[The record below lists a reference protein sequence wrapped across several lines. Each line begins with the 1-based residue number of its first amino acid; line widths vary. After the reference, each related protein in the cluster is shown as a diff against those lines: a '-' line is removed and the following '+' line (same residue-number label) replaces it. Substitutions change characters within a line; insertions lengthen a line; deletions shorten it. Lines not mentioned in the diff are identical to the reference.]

1 MTRRFSVPLRLAAVT
16 ATTTVVCAMV
26 ALPASAAEGDVQVTN
41 TETIQVYTDASGA
54 VDTQR
59 VYEQL
64 AMTGNGTVDLQNPI
78 ETDGLRNLDGFGGF
92 DVVDGN
98 QVATMTVDGEERVRS
113 VSDYT
118 GDLPLEVTVE
128 YYLDGERVEPGD
140 VVGEDGKLEVKFI
153 VKNVTGADQEI
164 TFDDGKG
171 GTVTKTVNV
180 PIPMVGSL
188 STVAPST
195 FTDVQSGQANM
206 AGDGKGGTKLSFT
219 MTLFPPLGSDTAE
232 FGYTATITD
241 GVVPRASIS
250 ALPVNP
256 LESPTFKTAADSYQG
271 GADTGIQLTD
281 GASQIDANLL
291 KLRDGAGELL
301 AGLIKLRDG
310 ATKLEAGLAGVAA
323 PGADLLA
330 DGAGELSDGLTKI
343 DDGAGKLADGTD
355 QLEGGTQKLADGTG
369 KLDAGAGK
377 LDDGANKLAD
387 GAGRL
392 SDGLGEAGAKAP
404 ALLDGLGQVQGGLA
418 LVDGGLKKLSV
429 GVGDVRDNPKY
440 KQLLQG
446 LTDLVSGVGS
456 TSAQGSLTWAVDQVR
471 AGLSTKAVPGVQKMQ
486 AGVHNAP
493 SAANPEPGAY
503 EKLGCALVVLNDIKA
518 GTIPTGGGTRARSPT
533 SATSTRPPTRMRCAA
548 ADAAAAIDGPSDVP
562 TAYPTATVTK
572 LITQLGDGRNKL
584 YNPANAA
591 DLETLYGG
599 LNAVLAGLTSQDPA
613 APGAIPALSTIECGL
628 DSSSLGGTC
637 EVLRPGK
644 VGVRQGL
651 EQVAAGVPM
660 LVETVIANVQG
671 AIGTG
676 KDLPA
681 DETLR
686 GGVNG
691 LQDGVTQL
699 QDGGDALLEGLAKLS
714 EGAGQLDVGAGQLA
728 DGTGELSAGT
738 GELDAGAQELNDGA
752 SRLADGAGQLAD
764 GTGKAADGASRV
776 ADGAG
781 KLSDGLGDA
790 ADGSGQLADGLG
802 QAADGAPKLVD
813 GAQRLSDEGT
823 SKLVDAGESTA
834 QNYGEMYATI
844 AAGAERAQAEKMAYG
859 APEGAMGLTAYSY
872 EIKGEDG
879 EGGRNLARGVG
890 GLAVLAAG
898 AGAFAFRRR
907 LI

>member
-1 MTRRFSVPLRLAAVT
+1 MPLRLAAVT

-26 ALPASAAEGDVQVTN
+26 ALPASGAEGDVQVTN

-188 STVAPST
+188 TTVAPST

-404 ALLDGLGQVQGGLA
+404 ALLDGLGQVQGGLV

-518 GTIPTGGGTRARSPT
+518 GTIPTGRYPGGKDL
-533 SATSTRPPTRMRCAA
+533 CYF
-548 ADAAAAIDGPSDVP
+548 DAATNPDALIPPLMPLAAIDGAVDTPAEFQTV
-562 TAYPTATVTK
+562 TVTK

-628 DSSSLGGTC
+628 DSSSLGGMC

-660 LVETVIANVQG
+660 LVDTVIANVQG

-681 DETLR
+681 DKTLR

>member
-256 LESPTFKTAADSYQG
+256 LESPTFKAAADSYQG

-355 QLEGGTQKLADGTG
+355 QLEGRHAE
-369 KLDAGAGK
+369 
-377 LDDGANKLAD
+377 
-387 GAGRL
+387 AGRRNRQA
-392 SDGLGEAGAKAP
+392 GRRGQEAGRRRQQARGRRWP
-404 ALLDGLGQVQGGLA
+404 ALRRSRRGRGQ
-418 LVDGGLKKLSV
+418 
-429 GVGDVRDNPKY
+429 
-440 KQLLQG
+440 
-446 LTDLVSGVGS
+446 
-456 TSAQGSLTWAVDQVR
+456 
-471 AGLSTKAVPGVQKMQ
+471 
-486 AGVHNAP
+486 
-493 SAANPEPGAY
+493 
-503 EKLGCALVVLNDIKA
+503 
-518 GTIPTGGGTRARSPT
+518 
-533 SATSTRPPTRMRCAA
+533 
-548 ADAAAAIDGPSDVP
+548 
-562 TAYPTATVTK
+562 
-572 LITQLGDGRNKL
+572 
-584 YNPANAA
+584 
-591 DLETLYGG
+591 
-599 LNAVLAGLTSQDPA
+599 
-613 APGAIPALSTIECGL
+613 
-628 DSSSLGGTC
+628 
-637 EVLRPGK
+637 
-644 VGVRQGL
+644 
-651 EQVAAGVPM
+651 
-660 LVETVIANVQG
+660 
-671 AIGTG
+671 
-676 KDLPA
+676 
-681 DETLR
+681 
-686 GGVNG
+686 
-691 LQDGVTQL
+691 
-699 QDGGDALLEGLAKLS
+699 
-714 EGAGQLDVGAGQLA
+714 
-728 DGTGELSAGT
+728 
-738 GELDAGAQELNDGA
+738 
-752 SRLADGAGQLAD
+752 
-764 GTGKAADGASRV
+764 
-776 ADGAG
+776 
-781 KLSDGLGDA
+781 
-790 ADGSGQLADGLG
+790 
-802 QAADGAPKLVD
+802 
-813 GAQRLSDEGT
+813 
-823 SKLVDAGESTA
+823 
-834 QNYGEMYATI
+834 
-844 AAGAERAQAEKMAYG
+844 
-859 APEGAMGLTAYSY
+859 
-872 EIKGEDG
+872 
-879 EGGRNLARGVG
+879 
-890 GLAVLAAG
+890 G
-898 AGAFAFRRR
+898 AGAARRPRAGSGRAGPGRRWPRGALRGSRRR
-907 LI
+907 P

>member
-188 STVAPST
+188 TTVAPST

-518 GTIPTGGGTRARSPT
+518 GTIPTGRYPGGKDL
-533 SATSTRPPTRMRCAA
+533 CYF
-548 ADAAAAIDGPSDVP
+548 DAATNPDALIPPLMPLAAIDGAVDTPAEFQTV
-562 TAYPTATVTK
+562 TVTK

-628 DSSSLGGTC
+628 DSSSLGGMC

-660 LVETVIANVQG
+660 LVDTVIANVQG

-681 DETLR
+681 DKTLR